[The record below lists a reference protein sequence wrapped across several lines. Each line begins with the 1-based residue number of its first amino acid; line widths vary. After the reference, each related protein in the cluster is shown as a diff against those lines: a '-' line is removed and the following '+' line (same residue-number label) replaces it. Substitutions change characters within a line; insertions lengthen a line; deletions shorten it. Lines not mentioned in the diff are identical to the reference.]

1 MQGRS
6 KPNSNPNNSYTS
18 HSASTIYNNKVHQ
31 ALPLSPSRVQQIS
44 HSWSKHKILAPA
56 LFLSKNWGKEK
67 RFQKKMRNFVGAFDC
82 IDKLNLPCD
91 SHLHNKN
98 NYLPTFL
105 RLPKQSQQQRKRK
118 GWRNVT
124 IWQSAISGG
133 NSVFTGLAST
143 FHTSTKRRLLSCAKA
158 IIAVFFALF
167 ATGCTRYEY
176 IHLIDEDEEYN
187 ETPSDTTSHDSI
199 NIGFTFNPNDDDTI
213 EVDLNPHK

>member
-1 MQGRS
+1 
-6 KPNSNPNNSYTS
+6 
-18 HSASTIYNNKVHQ
+18 
-31 ALPLSPSRVQQIS
+31 
-44 HSWSKHKILAPA
+44 
-56 LFLSKNWGKEK
+56 
-67 RFQKKMRNFVGAFDC
+67 MRNFVGAFDC
-82 IDKLNLPCD
+82 IDKLKLALRQPFAQQKQLFTHV
-91 SHLHNKN
+91 SATPEAEPAAKKKKRMKKR
-98 NYLPTFL
+98 NYLTTSYF
-105 RLPKQSQQQRKRK
+105 
-118 GWRNVT
+118 G
-124 IWQSAISGG
+124 GG

-199 NIGFTFNPNDDDTI
+199 NMGFTFNPNDDDTI